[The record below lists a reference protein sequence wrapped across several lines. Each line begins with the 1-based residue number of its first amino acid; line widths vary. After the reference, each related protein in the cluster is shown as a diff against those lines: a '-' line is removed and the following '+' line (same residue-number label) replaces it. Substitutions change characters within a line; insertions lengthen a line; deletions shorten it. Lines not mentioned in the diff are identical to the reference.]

1 MSCINHCVSVAKGL
15 LFFPQD
21 LHATG
26 KQCATSFPNIIENY
40 INKKTNKKNPEVHRQ
55 II

>member
-40 INKKTNKKNPEVHRQ
+40 INKKTKKTQKYIVR
-55 II
+55 